1 MHPALN
7 KTGEYGESLSPIGG
21 RLFEPFASA
30 PGLLYLSTA
39 CLYNREGLS
48 FLPITIAFYHS
59 ELYRA
64 KEGEGQNSNLA
75 ILRIC
80 KSPLWRDFQ
89 AYFVSRVGV
98 HCPCSSTQ
106 RTSPPFA
113 KARKILILNSVET
126 ISFVLHV
133 VYVVKQTV
141 S

>member
-7 KTGEYGESLSPIGG
+7 KTGEYGESLIPIGSSFVLTFL
-21 RLFEPFASA
+21 RA
-30 PGLLYLSTA
+30 PRDSLSTA
-39 CLYNREGLS
+39 CFYNREGLS

-75 ILRIC
+75 ILRTC
-80 KSPLWRDFQ
+80 KSPPWRDFQ
-89 AYFVSRVGV
+89 AYFVQELVYID
-98 HCPCSSTQ
+98 CPCSTQ
-106 RTSPPFA
+106 RISPPFA